1 MAPIESHFAGASGR
15 LERYKGNIE
24 TEFVSSESIAR
35 DLLLAVAWAR
45 LPGCRGDLGD
55 KVSGCA

>member
-24 TEFVSSESIAR
+24 TEFVSAESIAR
-35 DLLLAVAWAR
+35 DLLLAVA
-45 LPGCRGDLGD
+45 
-55 KVSGCA
+55 